1 MLLLVKHPENWQH
14 KARTQ
19 QFFALKHFNADN
31 FERIEMK
38 RDAFED
44 LPVENWALIRVVEG
58 VIGLRLAENRVLALE
73 AGDCWLGYPG
83 GLVSWYQEGAATI
96 DVWTW
101 QGVGQ
106 SIIPNIIHGFSDLL
120 LDLMSHNSQVPP
132 DPMPGFEFFKSGEVI
147 IQEGEEANS
156 VYTLIQGKANVK
168 VGDTQ
173 VGVAKENEI
182 LGLQAMLL
190 KSTRTASVIAD
201 GPCSAVKVSYEK
213 FRSLIEARPELVI
226 STLETMAQ
234 QIERANKQ
242 MTREKS

>member
-1 MLLLVKHPENWQH
+1 MLLLVKHPENWHH
-14 KARTQ
+14 KAQTQ
-19 QFFALKHFNADN
+19 QFFALKHFDAHE
-31 FERIEMK
+31 FERLVIK
-38 RDAFED
+38 RGSLED
-44 LPVENWALIRVVEG
+44 LPVESWALIRVVEG
-58 VIGLRLAENRVLALE
+58 VVGLRLADNRVMALE

-83 GLVSWYQEGAATI
+83 GLVSWYQEGAVI
-96 DVWTW
+96 LDVWSW
-101 QGVGQ
+101 QGVSQ
-106 SIIPNIIHGFSDLL
+106 PIIPNIIHGFSDLV

-147 IQEGEEANS
+147 IQEGEEADS

-168 VGDTQ
+168 VQSTQ

-182 LGLQAMLL
+182 IGLQAMLL

-201 GPCSAVKVSYEK
+201 GPCSAVKVTYDK
-213 FRSLIEARPELVI
+213 FRSLIETRPELVI

-242 MTREKS
+242 LTKD